1 MAIITSGKTFA
12 NGEQL
17 SADKLN
23 QVITA
28 ATFNASDAVDGS
40 TMTLIGGA
48 MAVADGGIATA
59 KIADSA
65 VTKAK
70 IENVANMKA
79 LGNTSGSASE
89 PQEVAILDEDDMT
102 SDSATSLATQ
112 QSIKAYVTAMRPK
125 FVALTGGTTDLTK
138 TNPSNG
144 STAVYNIADFTS
156 GDSDFA
162 TTKITGLIVQGL
174 VAARNNTNLIEA
186 SLPGGSTTEI
196 CRTVD
201 TGGDGV
207 NDATTSFIPINSDT
221 STFTL
226 SYTVGNTFF
235 STHCES
241 IIKGAIIQPGL

>member
-1 MAIITSGKTFA
+1 MAVITSGKTFA

-28 ATFNASDAVDGS
+28 ATFNQADAVDGS

-48 MAVADGGIATA
+48 MAVADSGI
-59 KIADSA
+59 
-65 VTKAK
+65 TKAK

-79 LGNTSGSASE
+79 LGNTSGSAAA
-89 PQEVAILDEDDMT
+89 PQEVAILDEDTMS

-125 FVALTGGTTDLTK
+125 FVALTGGTTALTK

-156 GDSDFA
+156 GDSDYG
-162 TTKITGLIVQGL
+162 TNGHLKITGLIVEGF
-174 VAARNNTNLIEA
+174 VACRTNTNLIEA
-186 SLPGGSTTEI
+186 SLPGGSTTVI
-196 CRTVD
+196 CRAID
-201 TGGDGV
+201 TSSSFGISDC
-207 NDATTSFIPINSDT
+207 ATSFIPINSDT
-221 STFTL
+221 TSFTL
-226 SYTVGNTFF
+226 SYTVGNTAFG
-235 STHCES
+235 THCQS